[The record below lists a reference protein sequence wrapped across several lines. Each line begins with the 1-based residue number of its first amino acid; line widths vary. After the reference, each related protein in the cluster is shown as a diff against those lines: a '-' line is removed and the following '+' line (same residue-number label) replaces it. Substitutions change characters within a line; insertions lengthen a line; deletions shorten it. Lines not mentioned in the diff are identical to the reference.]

1 MNEIGMYIAIV
12 RVNHNA
18 GGSTMYSNVNTHEQ
32 IIRPI
37 ISILIAVAVLR
48 LPQIPPWVALLSVYP
63 FFTALIGWDPFYAV
77 FNALR
82 AKQDTHVVAQR
93 LSHGVTG

>member
-1 MNEIGMYIAIV
+1 MHIAIV

-18 GGSTMYSNVNTHEQ
+18 GGTTMYSNVNTHEQ

-48 LPQIPPWVALLSVYP
+48 LPQIPPWVALLALYP
-63 FFTALIGWDPFYAV
+63 FFTALIGWDPLYAV

-82 AKQDTHVVAQR
+82 SKQDTHVVTHHVSQ
-93 LSHGVTG
+93 GVTG

>member
-1 MNEIGMYIAIV
+1 
-12 RVNHNA
+12 
-18 GGSTMYSNVNTHEQ
+18 MYSNVNTHEQ

-48 LPQIPPWVALLSVYP
+48 LPQIPPWVALLALYP
-63 FFTALIGWDPFYAV
+63 FFTALIGWDPLYAV

-82 AKQDTHVVAQR
+82 SKQDTHVVTHHVSQ
-93 LSHGVTG
+93 GVTG